1 MDFNN
6 TSDQIR
12 NFCVE
17 KFNSEINNIYQSKL
31 LERDIYNHTIEI
43 AKQKNY
49 KRNWDNKIFKNL
61 YLNKIIS
68 IYTNIKKDSYV
79 NNTTLL
85 NKIKQNKIKNICK
98 LNVTALHPDAWKEL
112 LNKKSKID
120 KIKYSIKPEAMTSLF
135 KCRKCGSKS
144 TSYYEVQ
151 TRSAD
156 EPMTQFVTCLQ
167 CNARWK
173 Q

>member
-1 MDFNN
+1 MSYNN
-6 TSDQIR
+6 NNDNIR
-12 NFCVE
+12 MFSVNKLD
-17 KFNSEINNIYQSKL
+17 KFINNIYLSKII
-31 LERDIYNHTIEI
+31 ERDIYNYIIEVS
-43 AKQKNY
+43 KSNQY
-49 KRNWDNKIFKNL
+49 KRSWDNKVFKQL

-68 IYTNIKKDSYV
+68 IYTNLDKNNYV
-79 NNTTLL
+79 NNNYLL
-85 NKIKQNKIKNICK
+85 DAIKNNKIKNICK
-98 LNVTALHPDAWKEL
+98 INVTALHPEVWKPL

-120 KIKYSIKPEAMTSLF
+120 RLKYSIKPEAMTSLF
-135 KCRKCGSKS
+135 KCRKCGSNS

-156 EPMTQFVTCLQ
+156 EPMTQFVTCLK